1 LLKGGGKGMIVVAF
15 CGLKEIVKYLFFE
28 CPISDEAS
36 SGARGAPT
44 PPTAAGLVEFLVF
57 SF

>member
-1 LLKGGGKGMIVVAF
+1 MIVVAF